1 MQSPEALSELL
12 RARGGKVTP
21 QRERI
26 FRYLAEH
33 GDHPTAEAV
42 YAAVVADMPTI
53 SLRTVYQTLNDLVAL
68 RELAQLDVVGGAVRF
83 DTMVEPHHHLVC
95 NVCGRVIDVPAD
107 FPEVRMPSTFE
118 DQFHVDATEIV
129 FRGTCRACLG
139 AEAGVGSPHQRTTG

>member
-1 MQSPEALSELL
+1 MKSVEALSEGV

-53 SLRTVYQTLNDLVAL
+53 SLRTVYQTLNDLVAGG
-68 RELAQLDVVGGAVRF
+68 ELHLLDVGGAVRF
-83 DTMVEPHHHLVC
+83 DTTVDPHHHLVC
-95 NVCGRVIDVPAD
+95 SACGRIVDVPAD
-107 FPEVRMPSTFE
+107 FPEVRIPASLEPEFR
-118 DQFHVDATEIV
+118 VDATEIV
-129 FRGTCRACLG
+129 FRGTCSACTGVEARA
-139 AEAGVGSPHQRTTG
+139 V

>member
-1 MQSPEALSELL
+1 MKSPEALSEVV

-42 YAAVVADMPTI
+42 YAAVVVDMPTI

-68 RELAQLDVVGGAVRF
+68 RELSQLDVGGAGALR
-83 DTMVEPHHHLVC
+83 HH
-95 NVCGRVIDVPAD
+95 GRDPPPPRVQQLWP
-107 FPEVRMPSTFE
+107 R
-118 DQFHVDATEIV
+118 H
-129 FRGTCRACLG
+129 RRAG
-139 AEAGVGSPHQRTTG
+139 